1 MIKVYRRFII
11 LTAIL
16 VLVIIG
22 ILCARARYV
31 VPIIMYHNIDENS
44 LTSRLSVSSESF
56 ERQMKFLKRHKYN
69 VVKLEDLAK
78 IIKEN
83 QFLQPKGQNL
93 FEIDTERPLF
103 IRILKSVV
111 LWPRMYKLPSK
122 TIAIT
127 FDDGYENNYTSAYPV
142 LKKFGLQATIFIIP
156 AMIGTDGYL
165 TWDQVIEM
173 SESGF
178 IAIGSHTMTHS
189 WLPAQPAQKQDS
201 EIRDSKFAIK
211 SHLNKEV
218 GAFSYPLGAFNK
230 DVREK
235 VINAG
240 YKIAVATNPGKR
252 YPKHDLFAMKRLRI
266 SSTSDNLFVFWFEIT
281 GFYTWIKEHRDKD

>member
-1 MIKVYRRFII
+1 MIKVHRRFII
-11 LTAIL
+11 LTASL
-16 VLVIIG
+16 ALVIIG
-22 ILCARARYV
+22 VLCARAQYV

-44 LTSRLSVSSESF
+44 VASRLSVSPESF
-56 ERQMKFLKRHKYN
+56 RRQMNFLKSHKYN
-69 VVKLEDLAK
+69 IVKLEDLAGML
-78 IIKEN
+78 KEN
-83 QFLQPKGQNL
+83 
-93 FEIDTERPLF
+93 
-103 IRILKSVV
+103 
-111 LWPRMYKLPSK
+111 KLPSK

-142 LKKFGLQATIFIIP
+142 LKKLGLQATIFIIP
-156 AMIGTDGYL
+156 TMIGTDGYL
-165 TWDQVIEM
+165 TWGQVIEM

-178 IAIGSHTMTHS
+178 IVIGSHTMTHA
-189 WLPAQPAQKQDS
+189 WLPTQPAQKQDS

-211 SHLNKEV
+211 SHLNREV
-218 GAFSYPLGAFNK
+218 GAFSYPLGGFNK

>member
-1 MIKVYRRFII
+1 MKFRTSGYRKFII
-11 LTAIL
+11 LFVVL
-16 VLVIIG
+16 VLLTAGFLWVK
-22 ILCARARYV
+22 AQYV

-44 LTSRLSVSSESF
+44 LTSRLSVLPDSF
-56 ERQMKFLKRHKYN
+56 KRQMCFLKNHHYN
-69 VVKLEDLAK
+69 VVKLEDLANMVK
-78 IIKEN
+78 KN
-83 QFLQPKGQNL
+83 RF
-93 FEIDTERPLF
+93 
-103 IRILKSVV
+103 
-111 LWPRMYKLPSK
+111 PSK

-142 LKKFGLQATIFIIP
+142 LKKLGLQATIFIIP

-165 TWDQVIEM
+165 TWGQVIEM

-178 IAIGSHTMTHS
+178 IAIGSHTMTHP
-189 WLPAQPAQKQDS
+189 WLPTQPTQKQDS

-211 SHLNKEV
+211 SHLNKEI
-218 GAFSYPLGAFNK
+218 GAFSYPLGGFNK

-240 YKIAVATNPGKR
+240 YNIAVATNPGKR

>member
-1 MIKVYRRFII
+1 MKRFRKFII
-11 LTAIL
+11 PACIL
-16 VLVIIG
+16 IAAVIIV
-22 ILCARARYV
+22 LYAKAQYV

-44 LTSRLSVSSESF
+44 LTSRLSVLPESF
-56 ERQMKFLKRHKYN
+56 KTQMRFLKNQHYN
-69 VVKLEDLAK
+69 VVKLEDLA
-78 IIKEN
+78 
-83 QFLQPKGQNL
+83 
-93 FEIDTERPLF
+93 
-103 IRILKSVV
+103 
-111 LWPRMYKLPSK
+111 RMVKKDRFPSK

-127 FDDGYENNYTSAYPV
+127 FDDGYENNYLKAYPV
-142 LKKFGLQATIFIIP
+142 LKELGLHATIFIIP
-156 AMIGTDGYL
+156 AMVGTEGYM
-165 TWDQVIEM
+165 TWGQIIEM
-173 SESGF
+173 SESG
-178 IAIGSHTMTHS
+178 AISIGIHSMTHA
-189 WLPAQPAQKQDS
+189 WLPGQPDQKLDS
-201 EIRDSKFAIK
+201 EIMGSKRSIE

-218 GAFSYPLGAFNK
+218 GAFSYPLGGFNK